1 MNRIK
6 FAMSVA
12 VAFFAF
18 ATVSAQ
24 SAGDIVAKYNE
35 AAKLIEAKNFAGAIP
50 ILTEVIEKG
59 GNVEGAE
66 ETVSSAKKY
75 ITTCWF
81 MKGGSE
87 IQGGKTDEALKSF
100 TKAVELSDEYDDIAT
115 GNKAKMWVG
124 RVVLKQGADAFN
136 SKDYATAASVF
147 EKGYKANPKDTTI
160 AMNLAMSY
168 CEMGEL
174 AKGGD
179 VYKSMMELGG
189 THGKYESVAASA
201 KNKYAYYYT
210 LEAVKLSD
218 EKKYAETEVLLD
230 SALTVVPE
238 SAELNML
245 YLQTLNNTKQYDK
258 LISAAPQAIDAQQT
272 PELKGDATFLLGAA
286 YQNKENYAKAIET
299 YSQVTAGNSVETAK
313 AQIEALSKIK
323 K

>member
-6 FAMSVA
+6 LALSTA
-12 VAFFAF
+12 CALFAF
-18 ATVSAQ
+18 AVVSAQ

-50 ILTEVIEKG
+50 ALSEVIKTG
-59 GNVEGAE
+59 DGVEGAE
-66 ETVSSAKKY
+66 ETVAAAKKY

-81 MKGGSE
+81 MKGGREMQS
-87 IQGGKTDEALKSF
+87 GKTDDALQSF
-100 TKAVELSDEYDDIAT
+100 TTAASLSDEYGDIAT

-124 RVVLKQGADAFN
+124 RVVLQQGADAFN
-136 SKDYATAASVF
+136 NKDYATAASVF

-168 CEMGEL
+168 CEMGDL

-179 VYKSMMELGG
+179 VYKSMIELGG
-189 THGKYESVAASA
+189 THGKYAAVAAAA
-201 KNKYAYYYT
+201 KDKYAYYNT
-210 LEAVKLSD
+210 LEAVKLSE
-218 EKKYAETEVLLD
+218 EKKYAEAEALID
-230 SALTVVPE
+230 SALTVVPQ

-258 LISAAPQAIDAQQT
+258 LIAAAQKAIDAQGT
-272 PELKGDATFLLGAA
+272 DELKSDAVFLLGAA
-286 YQNKENYAKAIET
+286 YQNKENYAKAIEA
-299 YSQVTAGNSVETAK
+299 YSQVTAGGNVATAK

>member
-6 FAMSVA
+6 FVLSAAVA
-12 VAFFAF
+12 VFAF

-35 AAKLIEAKNFAGAIP
+35 AAKLIEAKNFTGAIP
-50 ILTEVIEKG
+50 VLTEVIKSGE
-59 GNVEGAE
+59 NVEGAE
-66 ETVSSAKKY
+66 ETVAAAKKY

-87 IQGGKTDEALKSF
+87 IQKGNTDEALKSF
-100 TKAVELSDEYDDIAT
+100 STAVDLSEEYGDIAT

-136 SKDYATAASVF
+136 NKDYATAASVF
-147 EKGYKANPKDTTI
+147 EKGYKANPRDTTI

-174 AKGGD
+174 VKGGD
-179 VYKSMMELGG
+179 VYKTMIELGG
-189 THGKYESVAASA
+189 THSKYAGVAASA
-201 KNKYAYYYT
+201 KSKYAYYNT

-218 EKKYAETEVLLD
+218 EKKYAEAEALLE

-258 LISAAPQAIDAQQT
+258 LIAAAQKAIDAQDT

-299 YSQVTAGNSVETAK
+299 YSKVTAGGSVETAK